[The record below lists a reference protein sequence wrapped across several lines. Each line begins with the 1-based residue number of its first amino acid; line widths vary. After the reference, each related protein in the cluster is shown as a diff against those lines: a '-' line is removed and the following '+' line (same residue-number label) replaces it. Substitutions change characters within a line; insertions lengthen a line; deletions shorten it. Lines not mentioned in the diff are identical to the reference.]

1 MVASKTSVCAV
12 FRPICQGILCRHVR
26 LDAVEIGGSSTSV
39 TGRVHLPV
47 IDGGA
52 VVERRLG
59 GVAGQVIP
67 VSADPLLDQFA
78 RRIRYLRV
86 SVTDHCN
93 YRCSYCMPES
103 LTGPAGEAIKLS
115 FEPRSAVLTFEE
127 LERVITVFAR
137 LGVRKIRL
145 TGGEPT
151 VRRGIVDLVARI
163 SRVPGIEQ
171 IVMTTNGHLLAE
183 LAGPLKAAGV
193 STVNVS
199 LDTLDPERFAK
210 VTGRGNLARV
220 LAGIDAARAVGM
232 AVKTNA
238 VALHGVNDTELV
250 ALCEAAWSRGATPR
264 FIEHMPMSHGAL
276 YEQAQGI
283 AAVTIRRTIEAALGS
298 LVPVGP
304 ERSERPEQRDAG
316 PARYWALR
324 HSSGGEVREV
334 GIISAMTEHF
344 CGDCNRLRL
353 TSTGAL
359 HACLG
364 HDDAVSLRDLVRAG
378 GSDADLVRAIG
389 SSVTG
394 KRAGHTFSE
403 APPSTHMM
411 GIGG

>member
-1 MVASKTSVCAV
+1 
-12 FRPICQGILCRHVR
+12 VR

-47 IDGGA
+47 IDGAA
-52 VVERRLG
+52 VVGSRLSSP
-59 GVAGQVIP
+59 AGQVIP
-67 VSADPLLDQFA
+67 ASADPLLDQFA

-93 YRCSYCMPES
+93 YRCTYCMPES
-103 LTGPAGEAIKLS
+103 LVGPAGEAIKLS

-151 VRRGIVDLVARI
+151 VRRGIVDLVTRI
-163 SRVPGIEQ
+163 AGVPGIEQ

-183 LAGPLKAAGV
+183 LAAPLKAAGV
-193 STVNVS
+193 SAVNVS
-199 LDTLDPERFAK
+199 LDTLDPARFAK
-210 VTGRGNLARV
+210 VTGRGDLARV
-220 LAGIDAARAVGM
+220 LAGMDAARAVGM

-238 VALHGVNDTELV
+238 VALYGVNDTEIV

-276 YEQAQGI
+276 YEPAQGI
-283 AAVTIRRTIEAALGS
+283 AAVTIRRTIEAALGA
-298 LVPVGP
+298 LVPARP
-304 ERSERPEQRDAG
+304 ERPEWRDAG
-316 PARYWALR
+316 PARYWALPA
-324 HSSGGEVREV
+324 SPGGGVREV

-344 CGDCNRLRL
+344 CDDCNRLRL

-364 HDDAVSLRDLVRAG
+364 HDDALSLRDLVRAG
-378 GSDADLVRAIG
+378 GSDEDLVRAIG
-389 SSVTG
+389 ASVTG

-403 APPSTHMM
+403 APPTTHMM